1 MVTANQLATYRQVQK
16 RIEADF
22 ERDLRAIWA
31 KASTLDPVRSARLI
45 EQAFPA
51 LIDKYGLQAGAVAA
65 DWFES
70 LTGVR
75 ATVPDSFKPEAFQ
88 ASARW
93 AVGERFTDT
102 AESVALAVV
111 ADRLVS
117 SGVRHVRQ
125 HARDTIDAS
134 ARNSGGRVFYAR
146 KVMGE
151 TCDFCLILASRGP
164 VYGSETSARLRGAD
178 GNLYHDDC
186 DCQVVP
192 VKGEWVPDETSPRGE
207 RWVGQDP
214 GYDFEKLYA
223 EEYKP
228 YWNENDD
235 IKDVLKR
242 KRAVVA
248 QTRTA
253 KRRGRPLERGY
264 GRIDGTAKSLGR
276 AHASLRDVPPLKT
289 RESLSTAISMANPD
303 FRKVESFDLL
313 FAYQGNCTR
322 AVMASELRRA
332 GYDLTAGPGEYE
344 GGLEQAVSL
353 WVKSNAP
360 VRMRRVST
368 SANRSPLSELEEAI
382 ASECPDNS
390 HGVASIGLVSGGL
403 HAITWEIKDGRV
415 IFHDPQIGRSDI
427 GTDLQ
432 GKIASLREMKWA
444 RLDDA
449 EPTDDVLNVVGS

>member
-1 MVTANQLATYRQVQK
+1 MVTANQLATYRRVQK

-31 KASTLDPVRSARLI
+31 KASKLDPVRSARLI

-70 LTGVR
+70 LTDVH
-75 ATVPDSFKPEAFQ
+75 ATVPDSFKPEAFK

-102 AESVALAVV
+102 AESVAVAVV

-178 GNLYHDDC
+178 GNVYHDDC

-228 YWNENDD
+228 YWNENDN

-253 KRRGRPLERGY
+253 SRGTKKPATPVTSGA
-264 GRIDGTAKSLGR
+264 DGGKKPPTRKNS
-276 AHASLRDVPPLKT
+276 ASGAFNRDENLVPKVKP
-289 RESLSTAISMANPD
+289 SM
-303 FRKVESFDLL
+303 FGSITVEPGSD
-313 FAYQGNCTR
+313 AGD
-322 AVMASELRRA
+322 SELRVGQILSHR
-332 GYDLTAGPGEYE
+332 G
-344 GGLEQAVSL
+344 
-353 WVKSNAP
+353 KS
-360 VRMRRVST
+360 VVHLRVVNEK
-368 SANRSPLSELEEAI
+368 NRSNPDITVDGEIWEIKSPKGATKRTIENQFKRAKKQSGRFVLDLSRCGIPDEEAI
-382 ASECPDNS
+382 RQAERRFFGTSGFSEMIIIDKEENVYFYQRE
-390 HGVASIGLVSGGL
+390 H
-403 HAITWEIKDGRV
+403 GRV
-415 IFHDPQIGRSDI
+415 
-427 GTDLQ
+427 
-432 GKIASLREMKWA
+432 
-444 RLDDA
+444 
-449 EPTDDVLNVVGS
+449 

>member
-1 MVTANQLATYRQVQK
+1 MVTANQLATYRRVQK

-31 KASTLDPVRSARLI
+31 KASKLDPVRSARLL

-70 LTGVR
+70 LTDVH

-102 AESVALAVV
+102 AESVAISVV

-178 GNLYHDDC
+178 GNVYHDDC

-192 VKGEWVPDETSPRGE
+192 VKGEWVPDETSPRGA

-242 KRAVVA
+242 RRVILRKETNKRSSFSESLTDGLVPGEEKKKPGSKLSEGMPPSGGWPSGRGGKDEAVW
-248 QTRTA
+248 A
-253 KRRGRPLERGY
+253 KRQARLKSDTSGEFLATHEIEFLEKFEALGHRVTWIPRDIVTRKSTNDFIWLDVDMEVCELKVTSAKYSTIKSHIQSAAVKAMKNHGVVKDCFV
-264 GRIDGTAKSLGR
+264 IDLGSKSLSPKLETQLAKYNARVKDG
-276 AHASLRDVPPLKT
+276 H
-289 RESLSTAISMANPD
+289 I
-303 FRKVESFDLL
+303 
-313 FAYQGNCTR
+313 
-322 AVMASELRRA
+322 RR
-332 GYDLTAGPGEYE
+332 
-344 GGLEQAVSL
+344 L
-353 WVKSNAP
+353 WV
-360 VRMRRVST
+360 M
-368 SANRSPLSELEEAI
+368 SEDGKVLKELHLE
-382 ASECPDNS
+382 
-390 HGVASIGLVSGGL
+390 
-403 HAITWEIKDGRV
+403 
-415 IFHDPQIGRSDI
+415 
-427 GTDLQ
+427 
-432 GKIASLREMKWA
+432 
-444 RLDDA
+444 
-449 EPTDDVLNVVGS
+449 